1 MSSTNFRSI
10 LIFAS
15 CVVGTRNILY
25 GLSFYWE
32 ESFFLFT
39 IMVSVGIYTL
49 GGEFC
54 YLFRST
60 LTIKKI
66 MSKAR
71 TLENTKYEVGEN
83 QTTSSSLH
91 FFCSLHTS
99 SSTTKVGSASPPLLV
114 ILHYIIYE

>member
-25 GLSFYWE
+25 GVSFYWE

-71 TLENTKYEVGEN
+71 KRSKIQNMKSARIRLRVAHC
-83 QTTSSSLH
+83 TSFVRYIHL
-91 FFCSLHTS
+91 
-99 SSTTKVGSASPPLLV
+99 AALLK
-114 ILHYIIYE
+114 